1 MDNSRYDDSRQY
13 SVTQSNE
20 EGDSEGS
27 TGMFDN
33 HANRDSADVSTMV
46 HSQDS
51 SSTTIVG
58 NTWDSLTKRPCRA
71 VLTALAQMNSA

>member
-1 MDNSRYDDSRQY
+1 MDNSLYDDSRQY

-27 TGMFDN
+27 TGALDN
-33 HANRDSADVSTMV
+33 HANRDSVDVSTMA

-51 SSTTIVG
+51 SSTTIVR
-58 NTWDSLTKRPCRA
+58 NTWDSLTKRPYRVA
-71 VLTALAQMNSA
+71 LTVLVQMNSA